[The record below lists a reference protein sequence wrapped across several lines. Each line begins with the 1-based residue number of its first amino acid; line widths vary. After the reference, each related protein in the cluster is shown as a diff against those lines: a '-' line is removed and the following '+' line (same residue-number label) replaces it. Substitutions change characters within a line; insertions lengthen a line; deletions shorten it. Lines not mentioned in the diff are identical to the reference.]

1 MMNVPPARLLLPIL
15 TDEWDSGILDNKWSI
30 KSKKWKRGLIASYLL
45 NNGQLTISGISRE
58 KDKFL
63 SVSFLHKSGF
73 LNDPFFET
81 NLDDKELVKIL
92 QKPPK
97 IEGIKWPEKFLVSSE
112 EE

>member
-1 MMNVPPARLLLPIL
+1 MNIPPARVLLPIL
-15 TDEWDSGILDNKWSI
+15 IEEWDSSVLDNKWSI
-30 KSKKWKRGLIASYLL
+30 KSNKWKQGLIANYVL
-45 NNGQLTISGISRE
+45 NNGHLTISGISRG

-81 NLDDKELVKIL
+81 NLDDEELVKIL

-97 IEGIKWPEKFLVSSE
+97 IDGIKWPDKFLIPLE